1 MLLRS
6 FSAEHEV
13 GAPSVRQK
21 MAIIAEKA
29 AAVQFRF
36 MLMQACVVQTLD
48 AASKVYLLHQKRS
61 IMDSSESESTN
72 IGKFSSG

>member
-6 FSAEHEV
+6 FSADNGIVASENIV
-13 GAPSVRQK
+13 
-21 MAIIAEKA
+21 AEKA
-29 AAVQFRF
+29 AAVRSMF

-48 AASKVYLLHQKRS
+48 AASEVYLLHQKRS